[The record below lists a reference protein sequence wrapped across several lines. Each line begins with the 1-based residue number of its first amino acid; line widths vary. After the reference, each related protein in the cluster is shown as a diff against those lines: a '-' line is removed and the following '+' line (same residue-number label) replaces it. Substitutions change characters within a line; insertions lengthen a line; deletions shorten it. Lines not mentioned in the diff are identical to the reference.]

1 MPTRILEGLATTI
14 KNISQILGYL
24 NPLSENFILKDL
36 LDWLNPFSENF
47 FVYKLIELLGDLLE
61 FLFIPS
67 QERLNAFPN
76 LINSKFAFVD
86 SIKYAINS
94 IKDILA
100 GLGNPP
106 VITVPVKE
114 TSFTEKGE
122 IEILNLSWYAP
133 FKSYGDLIITG
144 FVYALFIW
152 RLFIAIPGIINGSS
166 GSSGESYT
174 MVYPNMLN
182 SGTKALPGR
191 GGRLHK

>member
-1 MPTRILEGLATTI
+1 MASIFEDIT
-14 KNISQILGYL
+14 QILNYL
-24 NPLSENFILKDL
+24 NPLSEDFILKDL
-36 LDWLNPFSENF
+36 LDWINPFSENF

-76 LINSKFAFVD
+76 LINSKFAFID
-86 SIKYAINS
+86 SIKYSINS
-94 IKDILA
+94 IKDILS

-144 FVYALFIW
+144 FAYALFIW
-152 RLFIAIPGIINGSS
+152 KLFIAIPGIINGFP

-182 SGTKALPGR
+182 SGTRALSGK
-191 GGRLHK
+191 GGRLLK

>member
-1 MPTRILEGLATTI
+1 METTFE
-14 KNISQILGYL
+14 NIIQCLSYI
-24 NPLSENFILKDL
+24 NPLSDNFILKDL

-47 FVYKLIELLGDLLE
+47 FVYKLLELLGDLLE

-76 LINSKFAFVD
+76 LINSKFAFID
-86 SIKYAINS
+86 SIKHAINS